1 MDNPT
6 EVSPEQ
12 EAIRRQM
19 EETRTSLQEK
29 LETLENQVK
38 ETVEEA
44 TEAVS
49 ETVQTVKEV
58 VQGTV
63 ETVKG
68 SVEDT
73 VESVKQTFDLRRQV
87 CEHPWPMFVGAAAV
101 GFIGGRLLDRFLAE
115 TPSATFGLE
124 GYHGNGQAQ
133 SMTSLSAPA
142 ATGATY
148 APQPEPQPEKPGL
161 LHSIAENYGEEL
173 SKLKGLA
180 LGALGALVR
189 EMVTNAVPQGV
200 APQVKEIVDSVT
212 HKMGG
217 ERVEGPILTGSQQH
231 TAQQQ
236 PQQQFC
242 G

>member
-1 MDNPT
+1 MDNQT

-12 EAIRRQM
+12 EAIRHQM
-19 EETRTSLQEK
+19 EETRSSLQEK

-38 ETVEEA
+38 ETVQEA

-49 ETVQTVKEV
+49 ETVQTVKDV

-101 GFIGGRLLDRFLAE
+101 GFIGGKLLDRLLAE
-115 TPSATFGLE
+115 TPTASFGLE

-133 SMTSLSAPA
+133 ATTGLTSTPAMAPSYSPPSAP
-142 ATGATY
+142 
-148 APQPEPQPEKPGL
+148 EPEKPRL

-189 EMVTNAVPQGV
+189 EMVTNAVPEGV
-200 APQVKEIVDSVT
+200 APKVKEIVDSVT
-212 HKMGG
+212 TKMGG
-217 ERVEGPILTGSQQH
+217 QHVEGPILTGNQQ
-231 TAQQQ
+231 
-236 PQQQFC
+236 QQQFC

>member
-1 MDNPT
+1 MDNQT

-12 EAIRRQM
+12 EAIRHQM
-19 EETRTSLQEK
+19 EETRSSLQEK

-38 ETVEEA
+38 ETVQEA

-49 ETVQTVKEV
+49 ETVQTVKDV

-87 CEHPWPMFVGAAAV
+87 CEHPWGMFVGAAAV
-101 GFIGGRLLDRFLAE
+101 GFIGGKLLDRFLQE
-115 TPSATFGLE
+115 TPSASLALE

-133 SMTSLSAPA
+133 AKMDVSAPA
-142 ATGATY
+142 TSSMYT
-148 APQPEPQPEKPGL
+148 PPPEPPPEKPGL